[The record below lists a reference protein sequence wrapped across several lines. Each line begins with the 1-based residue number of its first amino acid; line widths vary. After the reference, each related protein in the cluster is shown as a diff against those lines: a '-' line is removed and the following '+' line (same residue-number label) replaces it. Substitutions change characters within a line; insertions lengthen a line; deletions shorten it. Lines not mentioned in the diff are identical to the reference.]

1 MFRTG
6 KYAVSK
12 HGEDVTS
19 KNRKTSAQREAERRS
34 RQGAARNAGSE
45 RQHES
50 IVQKRETLDS
60 LFASLRNGAANVAGV
75 SYQTCLAADLL
86 AAGHARA
93 KATLPIVAIR
103 PEGFE
108 DIDCLLDDGSWILVQ
123 SKQRKIDGRSIAQAE
138 LVKILTHAAKV
149 FESAHSDA
157 TQYRGVAIVT
167 DGRFG
172 SSLPSTGW
180 ESTLLAELNKST
192 DSLAQKQGL
201 LDALEAAL
209 SANGIV
215 QVSAEDLIARTH
227 LVITAP
233 DLSLSTETHL
243 SLSLGLHPSVS
254 ALLRAQLVHDLT
266 VMSAQ
271 QRGESVKTAKIQ
283 WTRDLDVLASKLLEQ
298 IDVRGLDEAIAAGIC
313 EPADFMH
320 ESGDSRRSFLEGISV
335 VPNHIVSDLDVLRPE
350 ETAQILTELSKSK
363 YVVIAGPS
371 GSGKSALLWRTA
383 HTVSMGPRIIRVQ
396 RLPEVNDA
404 QLLIRHV
411 RRLLPSE
418 ERPILVCADNLGQ
431 SQMAAWPAARDRLLE
446 IPGVRMLGACRQED
460 MSPELTRGAV
470 VVDPVLR
477 AESAAQIY
485 KTLVDAG
492 LPTQMEPE
500 EAISRADGLLMEF
513 IALATTG
520 RRLYDVLREQ
530 VLSVGAGGPDHALQI
545 LRLVCA
551 AHTLGH
557 SVPADALP
565 SLLNVDENELGI
577 ALQILQHEHL
587 ATTTDGIGWRAL
599 HDLRA
604 EILLDVLHE
613 TPPPTLASTYA
624 SVLSTIPGTEQP
636 AVVRRA
642 AKRICRIVSERET
655 GAPRERLATLQRA
668 LGPLANFIGCQLK
681 ALNGRQP
688 RIGERSSRIR
698 AFLET
703 AERLDSLAYVHASL
717 PIIAQYKTR
726 DATLSTTFLLAFS
739 ASTSTLFSDSDM
751 FRNIQKL
758 GALLPSWQSAAVDV
772 VRQVIGK
779 DLLADVLMH
788 TSSESA
794 LQLCES
800 AEGLLALDTQQAHAI
815 YTHHVPCLPDP
826 LGSVGTT
833 ADAEYRARFAAS
845 LAVLAS
851 LDGPQCQAVFGD
863 TARRAADV
871 VASDPYGVSVEVSYE
886 PIALLG
892 EATSAIARTKTY
904 DTETF
909 CRVRAIAFIR
919 LEADSMSESTY
930 TATPGSDPTSI
941 NSQIMLM
948 CRRLFDACPEADVVE
963 AELWH
968 AHARPYA
975 IGDISEGT
983 KRIRAGVVPRYSST
997 RRNTAVQA
1005 AVVESQSAENWTL
1018 RCRQQAMVATEI
1030 QLLLESLPILFRRNP
1045 STRARRDWIKKV
1057 EQVAF
1062 KVADLP
1068 GLPLDMTG
1076 PTANPLIQNGGADAV
1091 DNAIRN
1097 WQSTDYSKKAFDLVS
1112 SCLSQVANGIDD
1124 SQVLHG
1130 AGSRLQKVS
1139 QLLASAWE
1147 DGRFPKYAGIGST
1160 LPLELKML
1168 CELASCF
1175 LTMLNEPPVQEYL
1188 HSSSTDL
1195 DDLARVLD
1203 GVARRRAEDSLSA
1216 LIDRFASKDVYLTK
1230 SAYAFEREPAEVST
1244 FYSLHVAVPLDSW
1257 ETAYESL
1264 RTWKKNDREEARFC
1278 CKVSIVADKQ
1288 GSVAPVGAGLLGHF
1302 GDALPLQ
1309 RERILESALAL
1320 EMPLLPSPGQDMV
1333 QRVVQNL
1340 VAYSYQLVRE
1350 TRRTKDWH
1358 PGPPSSISALG
1369 IRDELMAEAQSR
1381 AESSL
1386 PGPQKSDR
1394 LTSASLD
1401 ALLELANMVSEENGK
1416 GPGLASAQAEMD
1428 PYDLSTLDSSPQL
1441 RLLGQAMLSATDTDC
1456 P

>member
-1 MFRTG
+1 M
-6 KYAVSK
+6 A
-12 HGEDVTS
+12 S
-19 KNRKTSAQREAERRS
+19 KNRKTSAQRETVRRS
-34 RQGAARNAGSE
+34 RQGAVRQASSD
-45 RQHES
+45 RQHKS
-50 IVQKRETLDS
+50 IAQKPETLDS
-60 LFASLRNGAANVAGV
+60 LFASLRSGAANVAGV

-86 AAGHARA
+86 AVGHARA
-93 KATLPIVAIR
+93 KAALPIVAIR

-108 DIDCLLDDGSWILVQ
+108 DIDCLLDDDSWILVQ
-123 SKQRKIDGRSIAQAE
+123 TKQRKIGGRAIAQAE
-138 LVKILTHAAKV
+138 LVKILTHAAHV
-149 FESAHSDA
+149 FKSARSDL

-167 DGRFG
+167 DGKFG
-172 SSLPSTGW
+172 SSLPTTGW
-180 ESTLLAELNKST
+180 ESTLLAELNKAS
-192 DSLAQKQGL
+192 DSLMQKQQL
-201 LDALEAAL
+201 LDALETAL
-209 SANGIV
+209 SADGIV
-215 QVSAEDLIARTH
+215 EISAENLIARTH

-243 SLSLGLHPSVS
+243 SRSLGLHPSVA
-254 ALLRAQLVHDLT
+254 ALFRAQLVHDLT
-266 VMSAQ
+266 MMSAQ
-271 QRGESVKTAKIQ
+271 QRGETVEKAKLQ
-283 WTRDLDVLASKLLEQ
+283 WTRDLDTMASRLLEQ

-313 EPADFMH
+313 EPADFMN
-320 ESGDSRRSFLEGISV
+320 ESGDSRRSFLDGISV

-350 ETAQILTELSKSK
+350 ETAQILNELSQSK
-363 YVVIAGPS
+363 NVVIAGPS

-418 ERPILVCADNLGQ
+418 ERPILICADNLGQ
-431 SQMAAWPAARDRLLE
+431 SQMAAWPDARDRLLE
-446 IPGVRMLGACRQED
+446 LSGVRMLGACRQED
-460 MSPELTRGAV
+460 MSPEVTRGAV

-485 KTLVDAG
+485 KTLIEAG
-492 LPTQMEPE
+492 LPTRMEPE

-520 RRLYDVLREQ
+520 RRLHEVLREQ
-530 VLSVGAGGPDHALQI
+530 VLSIAAGGPDPALQI

-557 SVPADALP
+557 SIPADSLP
-565 SLLNVDENELGI
+565 SLLNVHENDLGV
-577 ALQILQHEHL
+577 ALRLLQHEHL

-604 EILLDVLHE
+604 EILLEVLHE

-624 SVLSTIPGTEQP
+624 SVLSTIPATEQP
-636 AVVRRA
+636 TVVRRA
-642 AKRICRIVSERET
+642 GKRVCRIVSERET
-655 GAPRERLATLQRA
+655 GAPRERLAALQRA
-668 LGPLANFIGCQLK
+668 LGPLANFIGCQMKELI
-681 ALNGRQP
+681 GRRP
-688 RIGERSSRIR
+688 RVGEHSARVR

-717 PIIAQYKTR
+717 PIIAQYKSR
-726 DATLSTTFLLAFS
+726 EAILSTTFLLAFS
-739 ASTSTLFSDSDM
+739 ASTSTLFSDAGE

-758 GALLPSWQSAAVDV
+758 GALLPSWQPTAVDV
-772 VRQVIGK
+772 ARQVI
-779 DLLADVLMH
+779 DRDVLAEILIRA
-788 TSSESA
+788 SSESA

-800 AEGLLALDTQQAHAI
+800 AEGLLALDAEQAHTI

-826 LGSVGTT
+826 PGSVGTT
-833 ADAEYRARFAAS
+833 SDAEYRARFAAS

-871 VASDPYGVSVEVSYE
+871 VAADPYGVSVEVSYD
-886 PIALLG
+886 PIALLPKS
-892 EATSAIARTKTY
+892 ESAIARTKTY
-904 DTETF
+904 DTEAF

-919 LEADSMSESTY
+919 METDSMSESTY
-930 TATPGSDPTSI
+930 TTNRDSDPTSI

-968 AHARPYA
+968 AHARAYT
-975 IGDISEGT
+975 IGEFSEGI
-983 KRIRAGVVPRYSST
+983 KRIRAGVVPRYSFT
-997 RRNTAVQA
+997 RRNMAVQA

-1018 RCRQQAMVATEI
+1018 RCRQQAMVSTEI
-1030 QLLLESLPILFRRNP
+1030 QFLLESLPILFRKNP

-1057 EQVAF
+1057 QQVAF

-1068 GLPLDMTG
+1068 GLPLDIGGSTD
-1076 PTANPLIQNGGADAV
+1076 NRVIQNSGADAV
-1091 DNAIRN
+1091 DEAIRN
-1097 WQSTDYSKKAFDLVS
+1097 WQSTDYAKKALDLVS
-1112 SCLSQVANGIDD
+1112 SCLSQVADGLEDL
-1124 SQVLHG
+1124 QALHG

-1160 LPLELKML
+1160 LPLELKIL
-1168 CELASCF
+1168 CRLASRF
-1175 LTMLNEPPVQEYL
+1175 LTTLNEPAVREYL
-1188 HSSSTDL
+1188 ASSSTDL
-1195 DDLARVLD
+1195 DDLAQVLD

-1216 LIDRFASKDVYLTK
+1216 LIDRLASNDVQLTK
-1230 SAYAFEREPAEVST
+1230 STYIFEREPVEVST
-1244 FYSLHVAVPLDSW
+1244 CYSLHVAVPLDSW

-1264 RTWKKNDREEARFC
+1264 RTWKKNDREEARFRC
-1278 CKVSIVADKQ
+1278 ELSIVADSQ
-1288 GSVAPVGAGLLGHF
+1288 GTVAPVGAGLLGHF
-1302 GDALPLQ
+1302 GNTLPLQ

-1320 EMPLLPSPGQDMV
+1320 EMPISPSPAQDMV

-1340 VAYSYQLVRE
+1340 TSYSYQLVRE
-1350 TRRTKDWH
+1350 THRTKDWH
-1358 PGPPSSISALG
+1358 PEPPSSISALD
-1369 IRDELMAEAQSR
+1369 IRDDLMAEAQSWD
-1381 AESSL
+1381 EISP
-1386 PGPQKSDR
+1386 PGPQKLDGLNFGSF
-1394 LTSASLD
+1394 D
-1401 ALLELANMVSEENGK
+1401 ALIDLATMVSEENGK
-1416 GPGLASAQAEMD
+1416 KPGLASAQAEMD
-1428 PYDLSTLDSSPQL
+1428 PYDLSTANSFPQL
-1441 RLLGQAMLSATDTDC
+1441 RLLGQAMLSDTDTDTDTEC